1 MVYFIEIILSFR
13 AADNGSVSRARSGS
27 GLVTSRAGPRTSLDS
42 GYSLF
47 QNIPKFLLHNTT
59 MYDVLVFFHIK
70 ELPSTTYYQINLII
84 FFSIYE

>member
-13 AADNGSVSRARSGS
+13 AADIGSVSRARSGS
-27 GLVTSRAGPRTSLDS
+27 GLVTRRAGPRTSLDS

-59 MYDVLVFFHIK
+59 MFLFSFTLKSYLQQRTIK
-70 ELPSTTYYQINLII
+70 ST
-84 FFSIYE
+84 

>member
-27 GLVTSRAGPRTSLDS
+27 GLVTRRAGPRTSLDS

-59 MYDVLVFFHIK
+59 MNDVPVFFYIK
-70 ELPSTTYYQINLII
+70 ELPSTTY
-84 FFSIYE
+84 